1 MNCHRHPLQYYF
13 KLTNIPNGCGRY
25 RNAEG
30 REEMGQTFA
39 VKKSQLEIGNILK
52 MFFSFPESGKVHGTG
67 CKTAV
72 SFIST
77 MARDN

>member
-1 MNCHRHPLQYYF
+1 
-13 KLTNIPNGCGRY
+13 
-25 RNAEG
+25 
-30 REEMGQTFA
+30 MGQTFA
-39 VKKSQLEIGNILK
+39 VKKSQLEIGNIFK
-52 MFFSFPESGKVHGTG
+52 MLFSFPESGKVHGTG